1 MFMAEI
7 PSSTFNKLDRLKYWT
22 QKILPLVYDDSLSYY
37 EVLGK
42 VVNHLNLMCDKLNSM
57 VDIESGVNN
66 QIENIHKTIQEL
78 ETVSETLTNEIEKV
92 KKGDYVSLYLDSI
105 SNWIDKHLIDIIG
118 RSASFIVFGLN
129 NDGYFVAYVPE
140 SWDFISFD
148 TEADYNNPNYGKL
161 ILEY

>member
-1 MFMAEI
+1 M
-7 PSSTFNKLDRLKYWT
+7 
-22 QKILPLVYDDSLSYY
+22 
-37 EVLGK
+37 
-42 VVNHLNLMCDKLNSM
+42 
-57 VDIESGVNN
+57 
-66 QIENIHKTIQEL
+66 
-78 ETVSETLTNEIEKV
+78 TNEIEKV

-105 SNWIDKHLIDIIG
+105 SNWIDEHLIDIIG

-148 TEADYNNPNYGKL
+148 TEADYNNHNYGKL